1 MLEDIELPFVKIKNI
16 NKYENEYQIGQTD
29 GKGVMYSIDVY
40 PGIQV
45 IYNDFHCFEAPTDNS
60 NKKCYLEINHCLKGK
75 FECQYDKNY
84 YAYLSQGDLAISFNP
99 IDKMTHSFPL
109 GYYNGVE
116 ILIEIDTARHN
127 KILEAFHIDIDS
139 IAQRLKDNSR
149 VYIFRATAQI
159 EHICLEMY
167 EIEEEMK
174 RDYLK
179 IKVLELLLFLS
190 HHDFGILENE
200 KRYYPKKQIEIIK
213 AIKADLSKNLSDKY
227 DLEKLVN
234 KYNINIHTFR
244 KAFKE
249 IYGKPIYQW
258 YKEYR
263 LEYSIGLLVNTNK
276 SIIEI
281 ANEVGYCNPS
291 KYAAAFYQYTEM
303 TPQQYRKLHLKMEQ
317 L

>member
-1 MLEDIELPFVKIKNI
+1 MR
-16 NKYENEYQIGQTD
+16 
-29 GKGVMYSIDVY
+29 S
-40 PGIQV
+40 
-45 IYNDFHCFEAPTDNS
+45 
-60 NKKCYLEINHCLKGK
+60 
-75 FECQYDKNY
+75 
-84 YAYLSQGDLAISFNP
+84 AI
-99 IDKMTHSFPL
+99 I
-109 GYYNGVE
+109 
-116 ILIEIDTARHN
+116 
-127 KILEAFHIDIDS
+127 
-139 IAQRLKDNSR
+139 
-149 VYIFRATAQI
+149 
-159 EHICLEMY
+159 
-167 EIEEEMK
+167 
-174 RDYLK
+174 
-179 IKVLELLLFLS
+179 
-190 HHDFGILENE
+190 
-200 KRYYPKKQIEIIK
+200 PKKQIEIIK

-291 KYAAAFYQYTEM
+291 KYAAAFYRYTEM